1 MCSFNCSYRDK
12 LARKIDDAIATAFW
26 IS

>member
-12 LARKIDDAIATAFW
+12 LARKIDEAIASAFW
-26 IS
+26 IN